1 MNAIAQSRYSIED
14 DPFNIC
20 WIIITNT
27 KSLSKSIQNDS
38 FSTLI
43 ETSGNNIKNGQIR
56 NTTVEFASD
65 QSVEL
70 ISDIIKTKLVN
81 RKRKH

>member
-1 MNAIAQSRYSIED
+1 MKCCEA
-14 DPFNIC
+14 FKF
-20 WIIITNT
+20 IT
-27 KSLSKSIQNDS
+27 LDSKSSQNDS

-43 ETSGNNIKNGQIR
+43 ETSGNNIKKDQTR
-56 NTTVEFASD
+56 NTTVEFVSD